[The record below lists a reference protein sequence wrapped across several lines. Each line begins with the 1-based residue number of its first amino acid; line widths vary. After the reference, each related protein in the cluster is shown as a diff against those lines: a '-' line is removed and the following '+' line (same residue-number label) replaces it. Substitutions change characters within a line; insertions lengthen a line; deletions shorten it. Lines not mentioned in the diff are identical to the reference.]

1 MSHSQNST
9 TPKSQATDVYSL
21 YVLIG
26 LHFPRG
32 PGLADT
38 RISPF
43 WILLD
48 DGGGGDKWSYKTSEL
63 QSNCHQQHPTFLQAR
78 CPSCHPTNSVGAL
91 KERGLL
97 INIFS

>member
-26 LHFPRG
+26 LHFPSG

-43 WILLD
+43 WILL
-48 DGGGGDKWSYKTSEL
+48 
-63 QSNCHQQHPTFLQAR
+63 
-78 CPSCHPTNSVGAL
+78 AL
-91 KERGLL
+91 VTRDL
-97 INIFS
+97 ILAIR